1 MERKL
6 LTHNP
11 IVRLRVRRRQT
22 KVVEKVD
29 RRVVANPNQAREL
42 LAALT
47 YVGGRD
53 RFRGWKLRAF
63 FGALYFVGL
72 RPGEGMG
79 LREPD
84 CHLPAKCLDCK
95 ADLTHDYANTPV
107 NGCAHGVR
115 PTQRLPV
122 ACG

>member
-1 MERKL
+1 MWWPRSWTERLRLPRRGGLSGRCFFNVLEYAMERKL

-22 KVVEKVD
+22 KVVETVD

-53 RFRGWKLRAF
+53 RFRGWKLRA
-63 FGALYFVGL
+63 
-72 RPGEGMG
+72 
-79 LREPD
+79 
-84 CHLPAKCLDCK
+84 
-95 ADLTHDYANTPV
+95 
-107 NGCAHGVR
+107 
-115 PTQRLPV
+115 
-122 ACG
+122 